1 MLVCRYSKKGND
13 MNTQEIIKEIR
24 KSGKVAITMGGTEIE
39 VLVDKSDLIEMLKNN
54 ESPDADYGIYPRA
67 GQGYRCVFSC
77 TDW

>member
-1 MLVCRYSKKGND
+1 

-24 KSGKVAITMGGTEIE
+24 KSGKVAVTMGGTEIE

-54 ESPDADYGIYPRA
+54 ELPESEYEIYLRD
-67 GQGYRCVFSC
+67 GLGYRCVFSL